1 MLKVVTFCT
10 VAQYQLYL
18 KRARL
23 LRGVFT
29 AITVFDTLPVFCSFA
44 WRSFFFCMTPLEPF
58 YLLSR
63 AVTTQLKKMSQQT
76 YDNPEIAEIQREK
89 RRLMAL
95 LPGAPRYQRV
105 DLLTRIRDLQ
115 RRELDLVCQ
124 EREQI
129 QQYNQNLER
138 ALVILT
144 RRKS

>member
-1 MLKVVTFCT
+1 M
-10 VAQYQLYL
+10 
-18 KRARL
+18 
-23 LRGVFT
+23 
-29 AITVFDTLPVFCSFA
+29 S
-44 WRSFFFCMTPLEPF
+44 
-58 YLLSR
+58 
-63 AVTTQLKKMSQQT
+63 MSQQT

-115 RRELDLVCQ
+115 RRELDLVRQ